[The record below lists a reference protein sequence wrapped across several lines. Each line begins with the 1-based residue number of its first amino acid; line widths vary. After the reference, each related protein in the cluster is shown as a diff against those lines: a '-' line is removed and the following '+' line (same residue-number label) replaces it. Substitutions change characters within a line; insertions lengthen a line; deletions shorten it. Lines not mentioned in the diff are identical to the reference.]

1 MGGLRIILFLLL
13 GSSTMAQAQGVPWS
27 PSERVQLFATCAG
40 RYSALAEHQRFFDGS
55 ASERAEAMQEIFEEL
70 IDATLPAAM
79 DWGMPGR
86 QALDWRITAKM
97 ATASLL
103 NSANFGTNTRRREI
117 DGAAAEAYLDE
128 CQRLVLGDA
137 PA

>member
-1 MGGLRIILFLLL
+1 MGGLRTLLL
-13 GSSTMAQAQGVPWS
+13 ILAGAASTAGATTLPWS

-40 RYSALAEHQRFFDGS
+40 RYAALAEHQRFFDGA
-55 ASERAEAMQEIFEEL
+55 ASDRATDMQEIFQEL
-70 IDATLPAAM
+70 IEATLPEAV

-86 QALDWRITAKM
+86 QALDWHITAKM

-103 NSANFGTNTRRREI
+103 NSAEFGTNQRRREI
-117 DGAAAEAYLDE
+117 DGAAAQSYLLE
-128 CQRLVLGDA
+128 CQGFVFAGY